1 MRFTVTV
8 QPFGFPVT
16 ESAHS
21 KSPSARVRFFLGQI
35 DVLVR
40 TLQQVQSP
48 GLNCYECS
56 DFSISKRLVYKALC
70 DKIGINRK
78 SE

>member
-1 MRFTVTV
+1 MFVTV

-21 KSPSARVRFFLGQI
+21 KSPSAGGRFFLGQI
-35 DVLVR
+35 DVIVR

-48 GLNCYECS
+48 GLNCYK
-56 DFSISKRLVYKALC
+56 FVPAQHPQTWQAQKAAQKWC
-70 DKIGINRK
+70 
-78 SE
+78 

>member
-1 MRFTVTV
+1 VRFTVTV

-21 KSPSARVRFFLGQI
+21 KSPSAGVRFFLGQI

-48 GLNCYECS
+48 GLNCYGLLL
-56 DFSISKRLVYKALC
+56 IYK
-70 DKIGINRK
+70 KIT
-78 SE
+78 

>member
-1 MRFTVTV
+1 MFVTV

-35 DVLVR
+35 DVIVR

-48 GLNCYECS
+48 GLNCYPIFLHYHINVLTS
-56 DFSISKRLVYKALC
+56 SVPYSI
-70 DKIGINRK
+70 I
-78 SE
+78 